1 MSKVIDYKVIV
12 AMSFPELEEKVK
24 AAMNK
29 GWDIWGSI
37 QSIPDE
43 SRIRRQIVC
52 QVMVKFAKEN

>member
-1 MSKVIDYKVIV
+1 MSKVIDYKVVV
-12 AMSFPELEEKVK
+12 AMSFQELEEKVK

-43 SRIRRQIVC
+43 SRIRRQLVC